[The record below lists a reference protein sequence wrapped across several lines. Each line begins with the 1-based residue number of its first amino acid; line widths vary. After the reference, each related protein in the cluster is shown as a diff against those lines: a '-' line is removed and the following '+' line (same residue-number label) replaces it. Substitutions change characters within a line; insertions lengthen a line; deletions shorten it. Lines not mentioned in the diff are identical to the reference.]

1 MAGRPLHHRLRV
13 RGWLKVCSPLH
24 VGGLGHDPDVDLPV
38 ALDGKSRLYVP
49 GTSLAGVCRHWM
61 TGRRTDANALREL
74 WGFTDNTDGR
84 ASRVFVRDGLVC
96 AGPDIDAPFPVSRL
110 DARTSVGIDRY
121 TGAAAYGILFS
132 RAVIPVGAFI
142 RFELDVESGAA
153 DPADVGWLRD
163 RARLAA
169 LLDALGHGEVRLGAA
184 VTRGLGHVQLAHD
197 VELEEHDLSNAT
209 GLIALLRGQPGRPG
223 LDELDELDEPR
234 GEPGLDL
241 HPRLAVTIDWT
252 PDAPVMVRADRA
264 GVAVDTLPLT
274 GAEGTDT
281 VRLVLPGSSVKGALR
296 SHAERILRTLEQ
308 RRAPRPVGDPITDA
322 TAFRA
327 QLDQLHLAK
336 VLFGAAPPAA
346 QRDVHRSILEIPV
359 DPARGIKE
367 LPDEQDERPDTPDK
381 PIGAPGRQFSYGVGA
396 VAVADC
402 RSSQPLDGDLWRKM
416 ATEPD
421 LGAMLTDSGKPEQD
435 DQSYRQ
441 WLSAHGFDQ
450 ADHVAIDRWTGGAAD
465 KLLFTILEPWQIGW
479 EPIKLTVDIA
489 RLGDDANLSLA
500 LLMLVLR
507 DLRDHRL
514 PIGQGTTRGFGDIT
528 ATVAVDT
535 PDGTLDL
542 DEYLASP
549 AGELLRDTWTAL
561 WKEQAAA

>member
-1 MAGRPLHHRLRV
+1 MAGRPLRHRLRV
-13 RGWLKVCSPLH
+13 RGWLEVCSPLH

-49 GTSLAGVCRHWM
+49 GTSLAGVYRHWM
-61 TGRRTDANALREL
+61 TGRRTDANALGEL

-84 ASRVFVRDGLVC
+84 ASRVFVRDGLIC
-96 AGPDIDAPFPVSRL
+96 AEPNGDAPFPMTRL

-153 DPADVGWLRD
+153 DPADVGWRRD

-169 LLDALGHGEVRLGAA
+169 LLDALGRGDVLLGAA
-184 VTRGLGHVQLAHD
+184 TTRGLGRIRLAPG

-209 GLIALLRGQPGRPG
+209 GLIALLRGEPGRPG
-223 LDELDELDEPR
+223 LDELR
-234 GEPGLDL
+234 GEPDLDL
-241 HPRLAVTIDWT
+241 RHRLAVTIGWT
-252 PDAPVMVRADRA
+252 PDAAVMVRADRA

-274 GAEGTDT
+274 GADGADT

-296 SHAERILRTLEQ
+296 SHAERILRTLEN
-308 RRAPRPVGDPITDA
+308 RRAPRPVGDAIADA

-336 VLFGAAPPAA
+336 VLFGAAPPAT
-346 QRDVHRSILEIPV
+346 QSDVHRSVLEIPI
-359 DPARGIKE
+359 DPADGIEE
-367 LPDEQDERPDTPDK
+367 LSDAHDERSAIAGGPV
-381 PIGAPGRQFSYGVGA
+381 GAPGRQFAYGVGA

-402 RSSQPLDGDLWRKM
+402 RSAQPLAADAWRKI

-435 DQSYRQ
+435 GQSYRQ
-441 WLSAHGFDQ
+441 WLSAHGLDQ

-465 KLLFTILEPWQIGW
+465 KLLFTVLEPWNVQW
-479 EPIKLTVDIA
+479 EPIQLSVDIA
-489 RLGDDANLSLA
+489 RLGDEAHPSLA

-507 DLRDHRL
+507 DLRDRRL

-528 ATVAVDT
+528 ASVTIAT
-535 PDGTLDL
+535 PDGTSDL
-542 DEYLASP
+542 SDYLASP
-549 AGELLRDTWTAL
+549 TGRQLRDAWEAL